1 MSQIE
6 YLFRD
11 DTFLT
16 IKNAKVADSQEIGET
31 LARISDANDGEL
43 EPQAV
48 VDSARSRRSS
58 LHKHFD
64 WDDEVAA
71 EKHRLGQARTL
82 IRCVMV
88 VDKDSKSGLARAHAS
103 ISGKGGVSYR
113 QHREYKSS
121 FDLQIIILKAMERDA
136 RAFEER
142 YSDFVDIC
150 DLVRAARQKASARRR
165 KLERQKE
172 RESENHPQ
180 A

>member
-1 MSQIE
+1 MSQIQ

-11 DTFLT
+11 GSFLT

-48 VDSARSRRSS
+48 VDAARSRRSP

-71 EKHRLGQARTL
+71 EKYRVGQARGL
-82 IRCVMV
+82 IQCVMV
-88 VDKDSKSGLARAHAS
+88 VDNDSKSGLARAHLS
-103 ISGKGGVSYR
+103 ISSKGGVSYR
-113 QHREYKSS
+113 QHQEYKSS
-121 FDLQIIILKAMERDA
+121 LDLQIIILKAMERDA

-150 DLVRAARQKASARRR
+150 DLVRAARQKATAQRRR
-165 KLERQKE
+165 LERKKE
-172 RESENHPQ
+172 RESEDHPRV
-180 A
+180 